1 MSAELNLTGGANAKP
16 QHLQSVVEAAARL
29 GYSTVAITTVVD
41 LSVKG
46 QEIKRPQI
54 PQFLLENPPK
64 VQGSGKPLKI
74 LTRLTAI
81 ITDPSHGN
89 KMRTGLECYDIIA
102 VMPKSEK
109 VFHMAC
115 MDLDVDIIVIDG
127 TERQPFYFRHPSVR
141 GAIARG
147 VFFELSYSP
156 AVRDAAARRS
166 TISNAL
172 SLTLVCKGKNVIISS
187 GTDNPLYLRG
197 PYDVANLALLFG
209 LSESEGKN
217 AVSSNCRAVI
227 IHAKTRKMAKGVIL
241 TERLGDPGGG
251 EKDAKSTMEA
261 KRGADEVE
269 EVAAAVAKDEGV
281 EEGPAK
287 KKSRKK

>member
-1 MSAELNLTGGANAKP
+1 TAMFAELNLTGGASAKP
-16 QHLQSVVEAAARL
+16 QHLQSVVEAAARRKCRPWTCAGGHATHACRAHTL

-41 LSVKG
+41 LSAKG
-46 QEIKRPQI
+46 QEIKRPQV

-127 TERQPFYFRHPSVR
+127 TERQPFYFRHPSV
-141 GAIARG
+141 
-147 VFFELSYSP
+147 
-156 AVRDAAARRS
+156 
-166 TISNAL
+166 
-172 SLTLVCKGKNVIISS
+172 
-187 GTDNPLYLRG
+187 
-197 PYDVANLALLFG
+197 
-209 LSESEGKN
+209 
-217 AVSSNCRAVI
+217 
-227 IHAKTRKMAKGVIL
+227 
-241 TERLGDPGGG
+241 
-251 EKDAKSTMEA
+251 
-261 KRGADEVE
+261 
-269 EVAAAVAKDEGV
+269 
-281 EEGPAK
+281 
-287 KKSRKK
+287 